1 MKIDR
6 LVSIIMLLLEHKKI
20 SIPKLAK
27 ICEVSVRTIHRDLET
42 INQAGIP
49 IVTYTGVNGGVSI
62 MESYKL
68 EKRLLTTNDI
78 TTLLMGLG
86 SIRSLRSGKEIA
98 NVLAKIKGIVPEEQ
112 FREIEL
118 KAGQITID
126 MTPWVRSSTCQMFIE
141 KIQTALD
148 DRRLLCFSYI
158 DRFKN
163 TSERIIEPYRLILKN
178 MAWYVEGYCLKREDY
193 RVFKLS
199 RISEMAVL
207 EEHYEP
213 RDFCR
218 EALWKPTFEDKDSV
232 TATLRINEEIQEK
245 LLDLYGEEC
254 IEPESTGRWIANIPI
269 SNDESG
275 YKFILSLGMGCECL
289 GPEQMCVRLIAY
301 IKQIYALYEM

>member
-1 MKIDR
+1 
-6 LVSIIMLLLEHKKI
+6 MLLLEHKKI

-86 SIRSLRSGKEIA
+86 SIRSLHSGKEIT

-126 MTPWVRSSTCQMFIE
+126 MTPWVRSRTCQMFIE

-148 DRRLLCFSYI
+148 DGRLLCFSYI

-178 MAWYVEGYCLKREDY
+178 MTWYVEGYCLKREDY

-218 EALWKPTFEDKDSV
+218 EALWQPTFEDKDSV
-232 TATLRINEEIQEK
+232 TTTLRVNEEIQEK
-245 LLDLYGEEC
+245 LLDLYGEDC
-254 IEPESTGRWIANIPI
+254 IEAESLGRWIANIPI

-275 YKFILSLGMGCECL
+275 YKFILGLGLDCECL
-289 GPEQMCVRLIAY
+289 GPEQMCVGLITY